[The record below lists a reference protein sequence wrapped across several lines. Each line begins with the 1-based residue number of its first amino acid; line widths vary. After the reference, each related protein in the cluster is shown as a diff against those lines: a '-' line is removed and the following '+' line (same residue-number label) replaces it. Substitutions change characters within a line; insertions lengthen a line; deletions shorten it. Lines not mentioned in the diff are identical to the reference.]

1 MERFLVVRFSSLGDI
16 VLASVVTQQL
26 KQKYPLSRI
35 TFLTKTKYELIA
47 RLLPGVSRVIGYDS
61 SESLLL
67 FIHRL
72 KQDKFDGLVDLHD
85 NWRSFWVRR
94 LVSADRKL
102 KYRSHRLKR
111 NVMVRLPLLP
121 IQPLSTVQSYLRSL
135 TDLGI
140 QSSALEPRLVTE
152 SQDQNEAQNFLTER
166 GVPPGAFL
174 IGIAPGAKW
183 ESKRWHLERFAQV
196 SVRLQQIY
204 QARVIFFG
212 SQLESDLIISLAE
225 QVPGSLPAVNLE
237 FNLVAALTQKCGLMI
252 CNDSGLMHIS
262 SALKVPTVAIFGP
275 THPRLGFALVGAHCV
290 VLTTN
295 QPCSPCSLHGE
306 KKCFQ
311 PVRFCM
317 DNISM
322 EMVLEAARNLLH
334 QEKPV
339 LIADES

>member
-16 VLASVVTQQL
+16 VLASIVTQQL
-26 KQKYPLSRI
+26 KQKYPLSHL
-35 TFLTKTKYELIA
+35 TFLTKTKYESIA
-47 RLLPGVSRVIGYDS
+47 RLLPGVNRVIGYDS
-61 SESLLL
+61 QESLLL
-67 FIHRL
+67 FIDRL
-72 KQDKFDGLVDLHD
+72 NQDKFNCLVDLHS

-140 QSSALEPRLVTE
+140 QSSALEARLVTE
-152 SQDQNEAQNFLTER
+152 SRELKEAQNFLTQR
-166 GVPPGAFL
+166 RVPLGTFL
-174 IGIAPGAKW
+174 IGIAPGARW
-183 ESKRWHLERFAQV
+183 ETKRWHLERFAQV
-196 SVRLQQIY
+196 SLKLQQIY

-212 SQLESDLIISLAE
+212 SQQESDLIFSLSE
-225 QVPGSLPAVNLE
+225 QVPESLPAVNLE
-237 FNLVAALTQKCGLMI
+237 FNLVTALIQKCRLMI
-252 CNDSGLMHIS
+252 SNDSGLMHIS
-262 SALKVPTVAIFGP
+262 AALTVPTIAIFGP
-275 THPRLGFALVGAHCV
+275 THPKLGFAPQGAGCTI
-290 VLTTN
+290 LTSN

-306 KKCFQ
+306 KRCFQ
-311 PVRFCM
+311 PARFCM
-317 DNISM
+317 DNISI

-334 QEKPV
+334 REKPA